1 MRTSS
6 QKRVAS
12 QRKPEARK
20 TRSFVK
26 FALLGL
32 IALMVVGIAIMLPL
46 LASKS
51 GPPAE
56 VARFDT
62 SGRQQSG
69 SVTYTNYQLVIKA
82 EVDWDSLGE
91 DRRFELVV
99 YAFAEAETH
108 IAENGVSNFNIIGIS
123 EVPANSS
130 DPGRPLFLYD
140 RENEEVIIYIDGV
153 RAYTIPAP
161 ELKE

>member
-1 MRTSS
+1 MRTRSP
-6 QKRVAS
+6 KRVAS
-12 QRKPEARK
+12 QRRPKEP
-20 TRSFVK
+20 TGRSFVK
-26 FALLGL
+26 IALIGLTALLV
-32 IALMVVGIAIMLPL
+32 AGIAIMLPQL
-46 LASKS
+46 VSKS
-51 GPPAE
+51 EPPSE

-82 EVDWDSLGE
+82 EVDWDSL
-91 DRRFELVV
+91 DDARRQELVE
-99 YAFAEAETH
+99 YAFAEARIH
-108 IAENGVSNFNIIGIS
+108 IADNGVSNFNIIGIS

-140 RENEEVIIYIDGV
+140 RENEDVIIYVDGV

-161 ELKE
+161 EL